1 MTLRSVKG
9 LVVLMLVA
17 GLEACATTAPS
28 EPTLYK
34 RLGGR
39 EGIALVVD
47 DFVANVADDRINA
60 RFKNLPPP
68 AVFRLKSN
76 LADQICEATGGPCSY
91 VGRDMQTAHRGDE
104 RHRDR
109 VERDRGGAG
118 KGARQAPGGREGQAA
133 AAGLARGHEAG
144 DRRPVGL
151 IGGASRPPPRF
162 IVRGGLTAPSE
173 PPQWRLR
180 RRGRGP

>member
-9 LVVLMLVA
+9 LVVPMLVA

-47 DFVANVADDRINA
+47 DFVANVVADDRINA
-60 RFKNLPPP
+60 RFKSLPPP

-76 LADQICEATGGPCSY
+76 LADQICEATGGSCSDR
-91 VGRDMQTAHRGDE
+91 GRDLQTAHRGMNVTETEWNATVEALVKALDK
-104 RHRDR
+104 HRGA
-109 VERDRGGAG
+109 ERDKEQLLGVLGPMKQG
-118 KGARQAPGGREGQAA
+118 I
-133 AAGLARGHEAG
+133 
-144 DRRPVGL
+144 VGL
-151 IGGASRPPPRF
+151 
-162 IVRGGLTAPSE
+162 
-173 PPQWRLR
+173 
-180 RRGRGP
+180 

>member
-9 LVVLMLVA
+9 LVVPMLVA

-47 DFVANVADDRINA
+47 DFVANVVADDRINA
-60 RFKNLPPP
+60 RFKSLPPP

-91 VGRDMQTAHRGDE
+91 VGRDMQTAHRGMNVTETEWNATVEALVKALDK
-104 RHRDR
+104 HR
-109 VERDRGGAG
+109 VAERDKQQLLGLLGPMKQG
-118 KGARQAPGGREGQAA
+118 IVGQ
-133 AAGLARGHEAG
+133 
-144 DRRPVGL
+144 
-151 IGGASRPPPRF
+151 
-162 IVRGGLTAPSE
+162 
-173 PPQWRLR
+173 
-180 RRGRGP
+180 